1 MSCCGNHNH
10 GSQQNEQQGHQHQH
24 GGGKHNSHKW
34 MMILCCVLPIVFVAI
49 LFLTNTATGSVGSA
63 LPLLLV
69 LLCPLSHLILMP
81 LMMKKKKNQ
90 HT

>member
-10 GSQQNEQQGHQHQH
+10 GSGQKGQQEHQH
-24 GGGKHNSHKW
+24 GGGGTHSHKW
-34 MMILCCVLPIVFVAI
+34 MMIICCVLPMVLVGIW
-49 LFLTNTATGSVGSA
+49 FLSNTAKGSAGSA